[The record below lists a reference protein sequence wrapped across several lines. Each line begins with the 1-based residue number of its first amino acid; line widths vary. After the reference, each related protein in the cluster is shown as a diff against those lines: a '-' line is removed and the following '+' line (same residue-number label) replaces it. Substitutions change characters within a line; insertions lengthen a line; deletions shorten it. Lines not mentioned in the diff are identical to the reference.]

1 MRRRGIEIHTAF
13 APTRLSAM
21 YLRAAYEAVSP
32 VVERTVVGAAEQAV
46 VEARDSAGAVLRRR
60 GKEGA
65 SR

>member
-21 YLRAAYEAVSP
+21 YLRAAYGAVSP

-46 VEARDSAGAVLRRR
+46 VDGRDSEGTVSQRRR
-60 GKEGA
+60 KEGA